1 MDSINL
7 LETSTE
13 KTIDINADTNKLI
26 IIPPPEA
33 LLQKSLFVKE
43 EAKTGAPINFLKL
56 QRLWGKERIEQMNA
70 EKNGSGRFNG

>member
-33 LLQKSLFVKE
+33 LL
-43 EAKTGAPINFLKL
+43 
-56 QRLWGKERIEQMNA
+56 
-70 EKNGSGRFNG
+70 